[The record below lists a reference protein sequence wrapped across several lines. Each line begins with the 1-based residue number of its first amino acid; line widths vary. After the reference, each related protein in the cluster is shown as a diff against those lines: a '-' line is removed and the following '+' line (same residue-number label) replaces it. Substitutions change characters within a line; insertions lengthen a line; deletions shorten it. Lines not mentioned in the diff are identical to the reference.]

1 MTSPT
6 TSNAPAFV
14 FPGQGSQAP
23 GMGRELA
30 ACGAGP
36 RQKID
41 AAHRITGLP
50 VNELMTVAD
59 AATIADPEIA
69 QLLVFVWSTVW
80 LDQLTELGA
89 RPSVVAGHSLGEY
102 SALVAAG
109 SLEWETALR
118 LVAARGRAMTAAAR
132 RRAGTMAAIVGVDPE
147 VLAELCEQARAEHG
161 QVNQVNIANYN
172 SPRQA
177 VISGTVQAVEAVTA
191 AAQEAGALRAKRL
204 PVGGAYHSP
213 LMATAEQ
220 ELAPLLIDATFEQPR
235 VPFVSSITGRRVTDI
250 EAYRSELL
258 GQVTGPVRWQDTVQT
273 LLARGTDTFVE
284 VGPGRVLSGLGRE
297 MARQARHLTA
307 LEGLRSFQRPAQR
320 TAQTA

>member
-1 MTSPT
+1 MTDGPT
-6 TSNAPAFV
+6 FV

-30 ACGAGP
+30 ACGPKA
-36 RQKID
+36 RRRID
-41 AAHRITGLP
+41 AAQQISGLP
-50 VNELMTVAD
+50 VQELMTVAD

-80 LDQLTELGA
+80 LEQLTELGV
-89 RPSVVAGHSLGEY
+89 RPSIVAGHSLGEY

-109 SLEWETALR
+109 SLDWETAVR
-118 LVAARGRAMTAAAR
+118 LVAKRGSAMTAAAK
-132 RRAGTMAAIVGVDPE
+132 RRAGTMAAIVGLDPE
-147 VLAELCEQARAEHG
+147 VLTKLCEPANADHG
-161 QVNQVNIANYN
+161 TVNVANYN

-177 VISGTVQAVEAVTA
+177 VISGVVPAVEAVIEA
-191 AAQEAGALRAKRL
+191 ARAEGALRAKRL
-204 PVGGAYHSP
+204 AVGGAYHSP
-213 LMATAEQ
+213 LMASAEQ
-220 ELAPLLIDATFEQPR
+220 ELAPLLTGATLTAPR

-250 EAYRSELL
+250 EAYRARLL

-273 LLARGTDTFVE
+273 LLDRGTTRFLE

-297 MARQARHLTA
+297 MARQATHMTA
-307 LEGLRSFQRPAQR
+307 IEGLRSAARQQR